1 MGTPITIRDDKRAIN
16 TEIRLAQAEDSWAH
30 EEIANAI
37 EAGATVAH
45 FGKINPN
52 LFGIDQAGYNK
63 VKLYYY
69 DDGCGMTGKEL
80 KKFMDFSSSGNEKDV
95 GFGDNL
101 GKGAKLSSANI
112 NEAGLIWISCKYCAY
127 EKRNVV
133 NLICLWYSKEHS
145 QWEIRDWEV
154 EDENGNFLVDCLDI
168 TDVVEANIDQ
178 LGDRFKTDKSWTCKI
193 YCGKEPKQ
201 NTITHPYGVDF
212 KPGWL
217 VKELTDRWVVKPKN
231 FDITLDA
238 CLKDG
243 HSSHLDRPFLPV
255 LDAIHFS
262 KSKYKWD
269 KDMLETV
276 NLNLDTGQ
284 IKSLGMTYPV
294 KTAPNE
300 LNVTYVYDP
309 KIEYTNKNGKTQKM
323 TQSHIVARSGN
334 TGVFSGLIWNRSG
347 KHDIHELYDFR
358 GRLRQGGNTWTKVAP
373 QIGVFNRYDCFRIFV
388 WLPRSDAYRS
398 DNNRTKL
405 LKKTDTGEYREIKL
419 VDFAQ

>member
-178 LGDRFKTDKSWTCKI
+178 LGDRFKTDK
-193 YCGKEPKQ
+193 
-201 NTITHPYGVDF
+201 
-212 KPGWL
+212 
-217 VKELTDRWVVKPKN
+217 
-231 FDITLDA
+231 
-238 CLKDG
+238 
-243 HSSHLDRPFLPV
+243 
-255 LDAIHFS
+255 
-262 KSKYKWD
+262 
-269 KDMLETV
+269 
-276 NLNLDTGQ
+276 
-284 IKSLGMTYPV
+284 
-294 KTAPNE
+294 
-300 LNVTYVYDP
+300 
-309 KIEYTNKNGKTQKM
+309 
-323 TQSHIVARSGN
+323 
-334 TGVFSGLIWNRSG
+334 
-347 KHDIHELYDFR
+347 
-358 GRLRQGGNTWTKVAP
+358 
-373 QIGVFNRYDCFRIFV
+373 
-388 WLPRSDAYRS
+388 
-398 DNNRTKL
+398 
-405 LKKTDTGEYREIKL
+405 
-419 VDFAQ
+419 